1 MAGPSFQ
8 SVIARLSDY
17 WAAQGCVLVTPY
29 HTEVGAGTFNPA
41 TFLRSLGPDPWKVA
55 YVCLLYTSDA
65 ADE

>member
-8 SVIARLSDY
+8 DVITNLNAY
-17 WAAQGCVLVTPY
+17 WASRGCVLMTPY

-41 TFLRSLGPDPWKVA
+41 TLLRSLGPDSWRT
-55 YVCLLYTSDA
+55 CLLYTSDA